1 MKKRILLIDPFAGAA
16 RMPDLAAALKNAGAD
31 VRELDI
37 AQGYDAVLDAL
48 EDGFMPVVLK
58 VMQRS

>member
-1 MKKRILLIDPFAGAA
+1 
-16 RMPDLAAALKNAGAD
+16 MPDLAAALKNAGAD